1 MSLLPCE
8 VFIACGHRF
17 HLEPRVFLPN
27 ALVHLRVLAVLAYVP
42 IFEGVQVFRK
52 GHDDFAQLQ
61 RLQPFGWYRSD
72 AVHGAQQIAGD

>member
-8 VFIACGHRF
+8 VFVSSGHRF
-17 HLEPRVFLPN
+17 HLKPGVFLPN
-27 ALVHLRVLAVLAYVP
+27 ALIHLYVFAVLAYVP

-52 GHDDFAQLQ
+52 GRDDFTQLQ

-72 AVHGAQQIAGD
+72 AVHGAQ